1 MPATSNA
8 HKAKKILISGMVQ
21 GVGFRPHVY
30 RLATQNGLCGLVA
43 NTLAGVEL
51 VLEGVEAKI
60 TLLLE
65 TLLASPPPGAIITTV
80 TEQNIPAQHFPAFTI
95 APSLTGGIPAPLAPA
110 DFGMCADCEREL
122 LDAGNHRFQHPFIS
136 CTACGPRFTLLR
148 GLPYDRRLTTM
159 IEFPLCPLCQMEY
172 DDPGSR
178 RFHAEPI
185 CCPNCGPRLLFYD
198 KNGTETSNPLQKTAA
213 LLTQGK
219 VVAIKGVGGFHLA
232 ADACNPEA
240 VARLR
245 TIKQR
250 PDKPLAIMVRDLETA
265 ATLVHVSREANDLLC
280 SSPRPIVILPLKSAT
295 PLAELIAPGLAEAGI
310 MLAYTPL
317 HYLLFDQAPRVLVMT
332 SFNEPGSPMLT
343 STSEALRRLGSACDA
358 VLSHRR
364 KIINRCDDSVLRMH
378 GENAQ
383 MLRRSRGYAPLP
395 IDLGMESPA
404 ILACGAGEKI
414 TICLS
419 RSHLAFFSQHLGD
432 TRSPAGQHHYLEA
445 AGNLQALLH
454 ITPHIIAHDLNPD
467 YYSSR
472 FALAYPGVQKI
483 AVQHHHAHIASCMAE
498 NKIDRAVL
506 GLALDGTGLGSD
518 GTLWGGE
525 ILLCTLSEF
534 SRLAHFAPLAMP
546 GAEAAI
552 KEPWRLALAWLHG
565 AGLPHRKLAF
575 LKEIPDSKKELLR
588 QMLDRGI
595 NCPLTSS
602 LGRLFDAAAA
612 LINLRGR
619 ITFSAQAA
627 MELEAICDPHEQGRY
642 PFAVS
647 RGPGDAPS
655 IMETSGLLQGIIHD
669 LDRGTGQGII
679 AARFHNTI
687 IAMLTETCAGL
698 AREQGID
705 EVACSGGVFQN
716 RIISQGL
723 QKALKEA
730 GLTVHCHHNIPCN
743 DGGLALGQTAVAAA
757 LHALKHRPTTSL
769 AGTRDA

>member
-1 MPATSNA
+1 
-8 HKAKKILISGMVQ
+8 MVQ

-30 RLATQNGLCGLVA
+30 RLATHNGLCGLVA
-43 NTLAGVEL
+43 NSLAGVEL
-51 VLEGVEAKI
+51 VLEGAEAKI
-60 TLLLE
+60 TLFIE
-65 TLLASPPPGAIITTV
+65 TLLASPPPGAIITRV
-80 TEQNIPAQHFPAFTI
+80 TEQNIPAQHFSAFTI
-95 APSLTGGIPAPLAPA
+95 APSLTGGTPAPLAPA
-110 DFGMCADCEREL
+110 DFGMCAECEREL

-148 GLPYDRRLTTM
+148 GLPYDRSLTTM
-159 IEFPLCPLCQMEY
+159 AAFPLCPICQKEY
-172 DDPGSR
+172 DDPSSR

-198 KNGTETSNPLQKTAA
+198 KNGTEATNPLHKTAA

-232 ADACNPEA
+232 ADACNQTA

-245 TIKQR
+245 AIKQR

-265 ATLVHVSREANDLLC
+265 ATLVHVSRDAADLLC
-280 SSPRPIVILPLKSAT
+280 SSPRPIVILPFKSAT
-295 PLAELIAPGLAEAGI
+295 PLAGLIAPGLAEVGI

-332 SFNEPGSPMLT
+332 SFNKPGSPMLT

-358 VLSHRR
+358 VLSHPR
-364 KIINRCDDSVLRMH
+364 KIINRCDDSVIRMH
-378 GENAQ
+378 ADQAQ

-395 IDLGMESPA
+395 IDLGMESPS
-404 ILACGAGEKI
+404 ILACGAGEKV

-419 RSHLAFFSQHLGD
+419 RGSLAFLSQHVGE
-432 TRSPAGQHHYLEA
+432 TRSPAGQHHYQA
-445 AGNLQALLH
+445 AATNLQALLH
-454 ITPHIIAHDLNPD
+454 ITPQSLAHDLHPD
-467 YYSSR
+467 YYSTR

-498 NKIDRAVL
+498 NKIDRAVI

-525 ILLCTLSEF
+525 ILRCTLSAF

-552 KEPWRLALAWLHG
+552 KEPWRLALAWLHD
-565 AGLPHRKLAF
+565 AGLPHSDLAF
-575 LKEIPDSKKELLR
+575 LHEIPASKKEMLR
-588 QMLDRGI
+588 EMLDRGV
-595 NCPLTSS
+595 NCPVTSS
-602 LGRLFDAAAA
+602 LGRLFDAVAA

-627 MELEAICDPHEQGRY
+627 MELEAICDPHEHGTY

-647 RGPGDAPS
+647 RGLGGAPS
-655 IMETSGLLQGIIHD
+655 VMETSDLLQGIVND

-687 IAMLTETCAGL
+687 IAMLAKTCARL

-723 QKALKEA
+723 QKALREA
-730 GLTVHCHHNIPCN
+730 GLTVYCHHNIPCN
-743 DGGLALGQTAVAAA
+743 DGGLALGQIAVAAA
-757 LHALKHRPTTSL
+757 LHALSQESSTSL
-769 AGTRDA
+769 VGTRHA